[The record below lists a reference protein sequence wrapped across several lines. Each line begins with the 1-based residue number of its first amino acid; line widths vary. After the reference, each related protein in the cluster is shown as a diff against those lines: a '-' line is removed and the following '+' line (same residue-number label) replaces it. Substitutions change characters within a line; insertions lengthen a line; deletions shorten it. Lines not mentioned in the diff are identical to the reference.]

1 MRSFVEV
8 KQMGKYKIVY
18 ERDVCIGAASCVAVA
33 PLVWELDNEN
43 KAVLKGGKKTSDP
56 NIFEMEID
64 EKDLQINL
72 DAARACPVNAIH
84 IIEKDTGKKLV

>member
-1 MRSFVEV
+1 
-8 KQMGKYKIVY
+8 MGKYKIFY

-33 PLVWELDNEN
+33 PMVWELDKEN
-43 KAVLKGGKKTSDP
+43 KAVLKGGSKTNDP
-56 NIFEMEID
+56 NIFEKEID
-64 EKDLQINL
+64 EKDLQLNL

>member
-1 MRSFVEV
+1 
-8 KQMGKYKIVY
+8 MGKYKIVY

-33 PLVWELDNEN
+33 PLTWELDKEN
-43 KAVLKGGKKTSDP
+43 KALLKDGKKTNDP
-56 NIFEMEID
+56 NIFEKEID

-84 IIEKDTGKKLV
+84 IIEKETGKKLI

>member
-1 MRSFVEV
+1 
-8 KQMGKYKIVY
+8 MGKYKIVY

-43 KAVLKGGKKTSDP
+43 KAVLKGGEKTSDP

-84 IIEKDTGKKLV
+84 IIEKDTGKKLI

>member
-1 MRSFVEV
+1 MA
-8 KQMGKYKIVY
+8 KYKIVY

-43 KAVLKGGKKTSDP
+43 KAVLKGGKKTDNP
-56 NIFEMEID
+56 NVYEKDLE
-64 EKDLQINL
+64 EKDLQLNL

-84 IIEKDTGKKLV
+84 IIETATKKRLV

>member
-1 MRSFVEV
+1 MA
-8 KQMGKYKIVY
+8 KYKIIY

-43 KAVLKGGKKTSDP
+43 KAVLKGGTKGDKP
-56 NIFEMEID
+56 NVFEKDLD
-64 EKDLQINL
+64 EKDLQLNL

-84 IIEKDTGKKLV
+84 IIEVETKKKLI

>member
-1 MRSFVEV
+1 
-8 KQMGKYKIVY
+8 MGKYKIVY

-33 PLVWELDNEN
+33 PMVWELDKEN
-43 KAVLKGGKKTSDP
+43 KAALKGGTKTRNP
-56 NIFEMEID
+56 NIFEKEID

-84 IIEKDTGKKLV
+84 IVEKETGKKLI